1 MSTDGVFNAQITKK
15 ITIATLEYRYS
26 IFITKLNPKR
36 YRACQW
42 IQWYGQRSEL
52 HLGDFS
58 NFDSA
63 FKFCREL
70 SAKIEKTKKGGLGSE
85 TPETE
90 RSEGSDAPLT

>member
-1 MSTDGVFNAQITKK
+1 MSTDGADAQITKK

-26 IFITKLNPKR
+26 IFITKLNTKR

-42 IQWYGQRSEL
+42 IQWYGQKSEL

-90 RSEGSDAPLT
+90 RSEGSDAPIT